1 MDELLRQ
8 KFLTQEEYNAVCE
21 KNMLVIKPRYP
32 PEGAGLIDVISK
44 VANSSL
50 AKKVINS
57 GIGKKVIE
65 KATKETFKKVANSS
79 IGKQLQSSL
88 VKDVAN
94 ASEKAA
100 NSAFEKLGLEPVKG
114 VAKVAEET
122 ANTVLKEIGVE
133 PSEKKLETVFK
144 KIQKRKAPGGSFSR
158 KKRRKIGEGIVL
170 E

>member
-1 MDELLRQ
+1 
-8 KFLTQEEYNAVCE
+8 
-21 KNMLVIKPRYP
+21 MLVIKPRYP

-44 VANSSL
+44 VANSTL

-65 KATKETFKKVANSS
+65 KATKENFKKVANSA

-88 VKDVAN
+88 VKGAAN

-100 NSAFEKLGLEPVKG
+100 NTAFQKLGLAPLEG
-114 VAKVAEET
+114 VAKATEEA

-133 PSEKKLETVFK
+133 PTEEKLKSAFK
-144 KIQKRKAPGGSFSR
+144 IIKKRKAPSSFSR
-158 KKRRKIGEGIVL
+158 KKRRKIGKGIIL